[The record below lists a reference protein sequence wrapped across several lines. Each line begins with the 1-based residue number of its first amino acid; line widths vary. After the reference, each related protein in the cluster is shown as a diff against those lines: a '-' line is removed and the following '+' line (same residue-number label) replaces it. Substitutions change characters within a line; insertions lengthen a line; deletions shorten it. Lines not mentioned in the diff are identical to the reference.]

1 MSFNFPHQVWLIGL
15 CLMLLA
21 ACKTDSTEAEKDK
34 VLLAKVFNK
43 PLYLSELE
51 GMVPMSSGAE
61 DSSMIVNAYVERWVR
76 ESLLMHEAEKNI
88 PKDLN
93 IDELVRDYRASLI
106 RHNYEKLIVEVQLD
120 STINESELQEYYEN
134 NKEQY
139 ILKAPIVRCHF
150 IKLPENPEG
159 QEELEALWNQQEETS
174 YTQLLDYCNRFANL
188 YMLDDSTWYRAPD
201 LISQLPKGKVRES
214 ELNKGRNFN
223 FSHDGYRYLLRIK
236 EVAPK
241 GKPAPISYVSDQ
253 ATKVIL
259 HKRKLKLLEE
269 KKEEIYQRGLQMKNI
284 EIYH

>member
-1 MSFNFPHQVWLIGL
+1 MSFNFFHTLGFIGL
-15 CLMLLA
+15 CLVLLS
-21 ACKTDSTEAEKDK
+21 ACNSDSKLAEKDN

-51 GMVPMSSGAE
+51 GMVPMGSGAE
-61 DSSMIVNAYVERWVR
+61 DSSLIVNAYVERWVR

-120 STINESELQEYYEN
+120 STINQSELQEYYEN

-139 ILKAPIVRCHF
+139 ILKSPIVRCHF

-159 QEELEALWNQQEETS
+159 QEELEALWKEQEETT

-188 YMLDDSTWYRAPD
+188 YMLDDSTWYRVPD
-201 LISQLPKGKVRES
+201 LIGQLPQGKIKES
-214 ELNKGRNFN
+214 DLNKGRNFN
-223 FSHDGYRYLLRIK
+223 FSHEGYQYLLRIK
-236 EVAPK
+236 EMAPK
-241 GKPAPISYVSDQ
+241 GKIAPISYVSDQ

-284 EIYH
+284 EIYN